1 MSGKINRRKG
11 DFLKNY
17 NEWIAE
23 IDSELKP
30 DKSFDIIKRPL
41 KIGERRA
48 VLYFIDG
55 FIKDEVYEKILEFL
69 YKQTAE
75 DIAEI
80 NDMSRFAEN
89 KLPYVETD
97 AVYTAAEVVTAVL
110 SGPSVLIIEGI
121 HGALT
126 VDARTY
132 PMRGV
137 EEPQKDRSLRGPRD
151 GFVETL
157 VMNTA
162 MLRRRIRDSRLR
174 MEYMQ
179 IGRETKLDISIA
191 YIDGKADKRVL
202 EILRQRLTEIQ
213 AGGISM
219 TQEALAESL
228 QKNAFFNPFPK
239 FKFTERPDYAS
250 ACVLDGRIALIA
262 DNSPAVMII
271 PISFSDFFRET
282 DDYYFLP
289 VVASYIRII
298 RMLVAM
304 LNVVITPL
312 YLLIVKNPAAVP
324 DCLGVLIPE
333 KAGEVPMLAQLL
345 ILEFAVD
352 GLRLASLNTPDALS
366 NSLGVVGGLL
376 LSEFAVK
383 AGWFSGE
390 AILITA
396 FTAIAG
402 FSLPSFEMGYAMKLE
417 RLLLLILSG
426 IFGLWGFIGGLV
438 FIIICMLSVKTLSGR
453 NYLYPIVPFNLKGFA
468 EFFLRFPMK

>member
-1 MSGKINRRKG
+1 M
-11 DFLKNY
+11 KNY

-41 KIGERRA
+41 KIGKRRA
-48 VLYFIDG
+48 VLYFVDG

-110 SGPSVLIIEGI
+110 SGHSVLIIEGI

-179 IGRETKLDISIA
+179 IGNETKLDISIA

-202 EILRQRLTEIQ
+202 EILRQRLRAIQ

-219 TQEALAESL
+219 TQEALAECL
-228 QKNAFFNPFPK
+228 QKNSFFNPFPK
-239 FKFTERPDYAS
+239 FKFTERPDYTS

-298 RMLVAM
+298 RMLVAL

-312 YLLIVKNPAAVP
+312 YLLLVSNSAAVP
-324 DCLGVLIPE
+324 DWLGVLIPE
-333 KAGEVPMLAQLL
+333 KAGEVPVFVQLL

-438 FIIICMLSVKTLSGR
+438 FVIICMLSVKTLSGR
-453 NYLYPIVPFNLKGFA
+453 NYLYPIIPFNLKGFA

>member
-1 MSGKINRRKG
+1 M
-11 DFLKNY
+11 KNY

-41 KIGERRA
+41 KIGGRRA
-48 VLYFIDG
+48 ALYFIDG

-69 YKQTAE
+69 YKQTPE
-75 DIAEI
+75 EIAGI
-80 NDMSRFAEN
+80 DDMSRFAEN

-97 AVYTAAEVVTAVL
+97 AAYTAREVVTAVL

-179 IGRETKLDISIA
+179 IGNETKLDISIA

-298 RMLVAM
+298 RMLVAL

-324 DCLGVLIPE
+324 DWLGVLIPE

-453 NYLYPIVPFNLKGFA
+453 NYLYPIIPFNLKGFA
-468 EFFLRFPMK
+468 DFFLRFPMK

>member
-1 MSGKINRRKG
+1 MQ
-11 DFLKNY
+11 NY
-17 NEWIAE
+17 DEWIAE
-23 IDSELKP
+23 IDGELKP

-41 KIGERRA
+41 KIGGRRA
-48 VLYFIDG
+48 SLYFIDG

-69 YKQTAE
+69 YKQTHE
-75 DIAEI
+75 EIAGI
-80 NDMSRFAEN
+80 DDMSRFAEN

-97 AVYTAAEVVTAVL
+97 AAYTVREVITAVL

-121 HGALT
+121 RGALL
-126 VDARTY
+126 VDTRTY

-179 IGRETKLDISIA
+179 IGTETKLDISIA

-202 EILRQRLTEIQ
+202 EILRQRLAAIQ

-298 RMLVAM
+298 RMLVAL

-312 YLLIVKNPAAVP
+312 YLLLVSNAGAVP
-324 DCLGVLIPE
+324 DWLGVLVPE
-333 KAGEVPMLAQLL
+333 KAGEVPMLCQLL

-426 IFGLWGFIGGLV
+426 IFGLWGFIGGLA

>member
-1 MSGKINRRKG
+1 M
-11 DFLKNY
+11 KNFD
-17 NEWIAE
+17 EWIAE
-23 IDSELKP
+23 IDNELKP

-41 KIGERRA
+41 KIGGRRA
-48 VLYFIDG
+48 ALYFIDG

-69 YKQTAE
+69 YKQTPE
-75 DIAEI
+75 EIAGI
-80 NDMSRFAEN
+80 DDMSRFAEN

-97 AVYTAAEVVTAVL
+97 AAYTAREVVTAVL

-121 HGALT
+121 RGALL
-126 VDARTY
+126 VDTRTY

-298 RMLVAM
+298 RMLVAL

-324 DCLGVLIPE
+324 DWLGVLIPE

>member
-1 MSGKINRRKG
+1 MK
-11 DFLKNY
+11 DFD
-17 NEWIAE
+17 EWIAE
-23 IDSELKP
+23 IDNELKP

-41 KIGERRA
+41 KIGGRRA
-48 VLYFIDG
+48 ALYFIDG

-69 YKQTAE
+69 YKQTTE
-75 DIAEI
+75 EIAGVD
-80 NDMSRFAEN
+80 DMSRFAEN

-97 AVYTAAEVVTAVL
+97 AAYTACEVVTAVL

-121 HGALT
+121 RGALL
-126 VDARTY
+126 VDTRTY

-298 RMLVAM
+298 RMLVAL

-324 DCLGVLIPE
+324 DWLGVLIPE

>member
-1 MSGKINRRKG
+1 MQ
-11 DFLKNY
+11 NY
-17 NEWIAE
+17 DEWIAE
-23 IDSELKP
+23 IDGELKP

-41 KIGERRA
+41 KIGGRRA

-69 YKQTAE
+69 YKQTHE
-75 DIAEI
+75 EIAGI
-80 NDMSRFAEN
+80 DDMSRFAEN

-97 AVYTAAEVVTAVL
+97 AAYTVREVVTAVL

-121 HGALT
+121 RGALL
-126 VDARTY
+126 VDTRTY

-179 IGRETKLDISIA
+179 IGTETKLDISIA

-202 EILRQRLTEIQ
+202 EILRQRLAAIR

-298 RMLVAM
+298 RMLVAL

-324 DCLGVLIPE
+324 DWLGVIIPE

>member
-1 MSGKINRRKG
+1 M
-11 DFLKNY
+11 
-17 NEWIAE
+17 
-23 IDSELKP
+23 
-30 DKSFDIIKRPL
+30 
-41 KIGERRA
+41 
-48 VLYFIDG
+48 LYFIDG

-69 YKQTAE
+69 YKQTPE
-75 DIAEI
+75 EIAGI
-80 NDMSRFAEN
+80 DDMSRFAEN

-97 AVYTAAEVVTAVL
+97 AAYTAREVVTAVL

-121 HGALT
+121 RGALL
-126 VDARTY
+126 VDTRTY

-179 IGRETKLDISIA
+179 IGSETKLDISIA

-202 EILRQRLTEIQ
+202 EILRQRLREIQ

-298 RMLVAM
+298 RMLVAL

-312 YLLIVKNPAAVP
+312 YLLIVKNPAALP
-324 DCLGVLIPE
+324 DWLGVLIPE
-333 KAGEVPMLAQLL
+333 KAGEVPMLCQLL

-438 FIIICMLSVKTLSGR
+438 LIIICMLSVKTLSGR

>member
-1 MSGKINRRKG
+1 MQ
-11 DFLKNY
+11 NY
-17 NEWIAE
+17 DEWIAE
-23 IDSELKP
+23 IDGELKP

-41 KIGERRA
+41 KIGGRRA

-69 YKQTAE
+69 YKQTPE
-75 DIAEI
+75 EIAGI
-80 NDMSRFAEN
+80 DDMSRFAEN

-97 AVYTAAEVVTAVL
+97 AAYTVREVVTAVL

-121 HGALT
+121 RGALL
-126 VDARTY
+126 VDTRTY

-202 EILRQRLTEIQ
+202 EILRQRLREIQ

-298 RMLVAM
+298 RMLVAL

-312 YLLIVKNPAAVP
+312 YLLIVKNPAAVH
-324 DCLGVLIPE
+324 DWLGVLIPE
-333 KAGEVPMLAQLL
+333 KAGEVPMLCQLL

>member
-1 MSGKINRRKG
+1 MK
-11 DFLKNY
+11 DFD
-17 NEWIAE
+17 EWIAE
-23 IDSELKP
+23 IDNELKP

-41 KIGERRA
+41 KIGGRRA
-48 VLYFIDG
+48 ALYFIDG

-69 YKQTAE
+69 YKQTPE
-75 DIAEI
+75 EIAGI
-80 NDMSRFAEN
+80 DDMSRFAEN

-97 AVYTAAEVVTAVL
+97 AAYTAREVVTAVL

-121 HGALT
+121 RGALL
-126 VDARTY
+126 VDTRTY

-298 RMLVAM
+298 RMLVTL

-324 DCLGVLIPE
+324 DWLGVLIPE

>member
-1 MSGKINRRKG
+1 MK
-11 DFLKNY
+11 DFD
-17 NEWIAE
+17 EWIAE
-23 IDSELKP
+23 IDNELKP

-41 KIGERRA
+41 KIGGRRA
-48 VLYFIDG
+48 ALYFIDG

-69 YKQTAE
+69 YKQTPE
-75 DIAEI
+75 EIAGVD
-80 NDMSRFAEN
+80 DMSRFAEN

-97 AVYTAAEVVTAVL
+97 AAYTAREVVTAVL

-121 HGALT
+121 RGALL
-126 VDARTY
+126 VDTRTY

-298 RMLVAM
+298 RMLVAL

-324 DCLGVLIPE
+324 DWLGVIIPE

>member
-1 MSGKINRRKG
+1 M
-11 DFLKNY
+11 
-17 NEWIAE
+17 
-23 IDSELKP
+23 
-30 DKSFDIIKRPL
+30 
-41 KIGERRA
+41 
-48 VLYFIDG
+48 
-55 FIKDEVYEKILEFL
+55 
-69 YKQTAE
+69 
-75 DIAEI
+75 
-80 NDMSRFAEN
+80 
-89 KLPYVETD
+89 
-97 AVYTAAEVVTAVL
+97 
-110 SGPSVLIIEGI
+110 
-121 HGALT
+121 
-126 VDARTY
+126 
-132 PMRGV
+132 
-137 EEPQKDRSLRGPRD
+137 
-151 GFVETL
+151 
-157 VMNTA
+157 
-162 MLRRRIRDSRLR
+162 
-174 MEYMQ
+174 
-179 IGRETKLDISIA
+179 
-191 YIDGKADKRVL
+191 L

-298 RMLVAM
+298 RMLVAL

-324 DCLGVLIPE
+324 DWLGVLIPE

-453 NYLYPIVPFNLKGFA
+453 NYLYPIIPFNLKGFA

>member
-97 AVYTAAEVVTAVL
+97 AVYTATEVVTAVL

-179 IGRETKLDISIA
+179 IGNETKLDISIA

-202 EILRQRLTEIQ
+202 EILRQRLRAIQ

-219 TQEALAESL
+219 TQEALAECL

-239 FKFTERPDYAS
+239 FKFTERPDTAS
-250 ACVLDGRIALIA
+250 ACLLEGKVVILV
-262 DNSPAVMII
+262 DNSPSAMILPTSVFDMI
-271 PISFSDFFRET
+271 EEAN
-282 DDYYFLP
+282 DYYFPTLTSVYLKISRTLINLMTIFLTPVFLLFMQNPNWLP
-289 VVASYIRII
+289 KVFAFVAVKDTVNI
-298 RMLVAM
+298 
-304 LNVVITPL
+304 PL
-312 YLLIVKNPAAVP
+312 IY
-324 DCLGVLIPE
+324 
-333 KAGEVPMLAQLL
+333 QLL
-345 ILEFAVD
+345 MLEVAID
-352 GLRLASLNTPDALS
+352 GLRLAALNTPSMLS
-366 NSLGVVGGLL
+366 TPLSVIAGLVMG
-376 LSEFAVK
+376 EFSVES
-383 AGWFSGE
+383 GWFNSE
-390 AILITA
+390 VMLYMA
-396 FTAIAG
+396 FVAVANYTQ
-402 FSLPSFEMGYAMKLE
+402 PNFELGYALKFM
-417 RLLLLILSG
+417 RLALLILTALFNG
-426 IFGLWGFIGGLV
+426 WGFVMGCVLV
-438 FIIICMLSVKTLSGR
+438 VCSICFNKTLSGR
-453 NYLYPIVPFNLKGFA
+453 SYLHVSLK
-468 EFFLRFPMK
+468 

>member
-1 MSGKINRRKG
+1 M
-11 DFLKNY
+11 KNY
-17 NEWIAE
+17 DEWIAE
-23 IDSELKP
+23 IDNELKP

-41 KIGERRA
+41 KIGGRCA
-48 VLYFIDG
+48 ALYFIDG

-69 YKQTAE
+69 YKQTPE
-75 DIAEI
+75 EIAGI
-80 NDMSRFAEN
+80 DDMSRFAEN

-97 AVYTAAEVVTAVL
+97 AAYTAREVVTAVL

-121 HGALT
+121 RGALL
-126 VDARTY
+126 VDTRIY

-202 EILRQRLTEIQ
+202 KILRQRLTEIQ

-250 ACVLDGRIALIA
+250 ACVLDGRIALIV

-298 RMLVAM
+298 RMLVAL

-324 DCLGVLIPE
+324 DWLGVLIPE

>member
-1 MSGKINRRKG
+1 MQ
-11 DFLKNY
+11 NY
-17 NEWIAE
+17 DEWIAK
-23 IDSELKP
+23 IDGELKP

-41 KIGERRA
+41 KIGGRRA
-48 VLYFIDG
+48 VIYFIDG

-69 YKQTAE
+69 YKQTPE
-75 DIAEI
+75 EIAGI
-80 NDMSRFAEN
+80 DDMSCFAEN

-97 AVYTAAEVVTAVL
+97 AAYTAREVVTAVL

-121 HGALT
+121 RGALL
-126 VDARTY
+126 VDTRTY

-202 EILRQRLTEIQ
+202 EILRQRLREIQ

-298 RMLVAM
+298 RMLVAL

-312 YLLIVKNPAAVP
+312 YLLIVKNPAAVH
-324 DCLGVLIPE
+324 DWLGVLIPE
-333 KAGEVPMLAQLL
+333 KAGEMPMLCQLL

>member
-1 MSGKINRRKG
+1 MK
-11 DFLKNY
+11 DFD
-17 NEWIAE
+17 EWIAE
-23 IDSELKP
+23 IDNELKP

-41 KIGERRA
+41 KIGGRRA
-48 VLYFIDG
+48 ALYFIDG

-69 YKQTAE
+69 YKQTPE
-75 DIAEI
+75 EIAGVD
-80 NDMSRFAEN
+80 DMSRFAEN

-97 AVYTAAEVVTAVL
+97 AAYTAREVVTAVL

-121 HGALT
+121 RGALL
-126 VDARTY
+126 VDTRTY

-298 RMLVAM
+298 RMLVAL

-324 DCLGVLIPE
+324 DWLGVLISE

>member
-1 MSGKINRRKG
+1 MK
-11 DFLKNY
+11 DFD
-17 NEWIAE
+17 EWIAE
-23 IDSELKP
+23 IDNELKP

-41 KIGERRA
+41 KIGGRRTA
-48 VLYFIDG
+48 LYFIDG

-69 YKQTAE
+69 YKQTPE
-75 DIAEI
+75 EIAGVD
-80 NDMSRFAEN
+80 DMSRFAEN

-97 AVYTAAEVVTAVL
+97 AAYTAREVVTAVL

-121 HGALT
+121 RGALL
-126 VDARTY
+126 VDTRTY

-298 RMLVAM
+298 RMLVAL

-324 DCLGVLIPE
+324 DWLGVLIPE

-390 AILITA
+390 SILITA

-426 IFGLWGFIGGLV
+426 FFGLWGFIGGLV

-453 NYLYPIVPFNLKGFA
+453 DYLYPIVPFNLKGFA

>member
-1 MSGKINRRKG
+1 
-11 DFLKNY
+11 
-17 NEWIAE
+17 
-23 IDSELKP
+23 
-30 DKSFDIIKRPL
+30 
-41 KIGERRA
+41 
-48 VLYFIDG
+48 
-55 FIKDEVYEKILEFL
+55 
-69 YKQTAE
+69 
-75 DIAEI
+75 
-80 NDMSRFAEN
+80 MSRFAEN

-97 AVYTAAEVVTAVL
+97 AAYTVREAVTAVL

-121 HGALT
+121 RGALL
-126 VDARTY
+126 VDTRTY

-179 IGRETKLDISIA
+179 IGTETKLDISIA

-202 EILRQRLTEIQ
+202 EILRQRLRAIQ

-298 RMLVAM
+298 RMLVAL

-312 YLLIVKNPAAVP
+312 YLLLVSNAGAVP
-324 DCLGVLIPE
+324 DWLGVLVPE
-333 KAGEVPMLAQLL
+333 KAGEVPMLCQLL

-426 IFGLWGFIGGLV
+426 IFGLWGFIGGLA

>member
-1 MSGKINRRKG
+1 MQ
-11 DFLKNY
+11 NY
-17 NEWIAE
+17 DEWIAK
-23 IDSELKP
+23 IDGELKP

-41 KIGERRA
+41 KIGGRRA
-48 VLYFIDG
+48 VIYFIDG

-69 YKQTAE
+69 YKQTPE
-75 DIAEI
+75 EIAGI
-80 NDMSRFAEN
+80 DDMSRFAEN

-97 AVYTAAEVVTAVL
+97 AAYTAREVVTAVL

-121 HGALT
+121 RGALL
-126 VDARTY
+126 VDTRTY

-202 EILRQRLTEIQ
+202 EILRQRLREIQ

-298 RMLVAM
+298 RMLVAL

-312 YLLIVKNPAAVP
+312 YLLIVKNPAAVH
-324 DCLGVLIPE
+324 DWLGVLIPE
-333 KAGEVPMLAQLL
+333 KAGEMPMLCQLL

-426 IFGLWGFIGGLV
+426 IFGLWGFIGGLA

>member
-1 MSGKINRRKG
+1 MI
-11 DFLKNY
+11 FLKDFD
-17 NEWIAE
+17 EWIAE
-23 IDSELKP
+23 IDNELKP

-41 KIGERRA
+41 KIGGRRA
-48 VLYFIDG
+48 ALYFIDG

-69 YKQTAE
+69 YKQTPE
-75 DIAEI
+75 EIAGI
-80 NDMSRFAEN
+80 DDMSRFAEN

-97 AVYTAAEVVTAVL
+97 AAYTAREVVTAVL

-121 HGALT
+121 RGALL
-126 VDARTY
+126 VDTRTY

-298 RMLVAM
+298 RMLVAL

-324 DCLGVLIPE
+324 DWLGVLIPE

>member
-1 MSGKINRRKG
+1 MK
-11 DFLKNY
+11 DFD
-17 NEWIAE
+17 EWIAE
-23 IDSELKP
+23 IDNELKP

-41 KIGERRA
+41 KIGGRRA
-48 VLYFIDG
+48 ALYFIDG

-69 YKQTAE
+69 YKQTPE
-75 DIAEI
+75 EIAGI
-80 NDMSRFAEN
+80 DDMSRFAEN

-97 AVYTAAEVVTAVL
+97 AAYTAREVVTAVL

-121 HGALT
+121 RGALL
-126 VDARTY
+126 VDTRTY

-298 RMLVAM
+298 RMLVAL

-324 DCLGVLIPE
+324 DWLGVLIPE

-390 AILITA
+390 SILITA

-453 NYLYPIVPFNLKGFA
+453 NYLYPIVPVNLKGFA

>member
-1 MSGKINRRKG
+1 M
-11 DFLKNY
+11 KNY
-17 NEWIAE
+17 DEWIAE
-23 IDSELKP
+23 IDNELKP

-41 KIGERRA
+41 KIGGRRA
-48 VLYFIDG
+48 ALYFIDG

-69 YKQTAE
+69 YKQTPE
-75 DIAEI
+75 EIAGI
-80 NDMSRFAEN
+80 DDMSRFAEN

-97 AVYTAAEVVTAVL
+97 AAYTAREVVTAVL

-121 HGALT
+121 RGALL
-126 VDARTY
+126 VDTRTY

-202 EILRQRLTEIQ
+202 KILRQRLTEIQ

-250 ACVLDGRIALIA
+250 ACVLDGRIALIV

-298 RMLVAM
+298 RMLVAL
-304 LNVVITPL
+304 LNMVITPL

-324 DCLGVLIPE
+324 DWLGVLIPE

>member
-1 MSGKINRRKG
+1 MK
-11 DFLKNY
+11 DFD
-17 NEWIAE
+17 EWIAE
-23 IDSELKP
+23 IDNELKP

-41 KIGERRA
+41 KIGGRRA

-69 YKQTAE
+69 YKQTPE
-75 DIAEI
+75 EIAGI
-80 NDMSRFAEN
+80 DDMSRFAEN

-97 AVYTAAEVVTAVL
+97 AAYTARDVVTAVL

-121 HGALT
+121 RGALL
-126 VDARTY
+126 VDTRTY

-298 RMLVAM
+298 RMLVAL

-324 DCLGVLIPE
+324 DWLGVLIPE

>member
-1 MSGKINRRKG
+1 MQ
-11 DFLKNY
+11 NY
-17 NEWIAE
+17 DEWIAE
-23 IDSELKP
+23 IDNELKP

-41 KIGERRA
+41 KIGGRRA
-48 VLYFIDG
+48 SLYFIDG

-69 YKQTAE
+69 YKQTPE
-75 DIAEI
+75 EIAGI
-80 NDMSRFAEN
+80 DDMSRFAEN

-97 AVYTAAEVVTAVL
+97 AAYTAREVVTAVL

-121 HGALT
+121 RGALL
-126 VDARTY
+126 VDTRTY

-298 RMLVAM
+298 RMLVAL

-324 DCLGVLIPE
+324 DWLGVLIPE

>member
-1 MSGKINRRKG
+1 MQ
-11 DFLKNY
+11 NY
-17 NEWIAE
+17 DEWIAE
-23 IDSELKP
+23 IDGELKP

-41 KIGERRA
+41 KIGGRRA
-48 VLYFIDG
+48 SLYFIDG

-69 YKQTAE
+69 YKQTHE
-75 DIAEI
+75 EIAGI
-80 NDMSRFAEN
+80 DDMSRFAEN

-97 AVYTAAEVVTAVL
+97 AAYTVREVVTAVL

-121 HGALT
+121 RGALL
-126 VDARTY
+126 VDTRTY

-179 IGRETKLDISIA
+179 IGTETKLDISIA

-202 EILRQRLTEIQ
+202 EILRQRLAAIQ

-298 RMLVAM
+298 RMLVAL

-312 YLLIVKNPAAVP
+312 YLLLVSNAGAVP
-324 DCLGVLIPE
+324 DWLGVLVPE
-333 KAGEVPMLAQLL
+333 KAGEVPMLCQLL

-426 IFGLWGFIGGLV
+426 IFGLWGFIGGLA

>member
-1 MSGKINRRKG
+1 MK
-11 DFLKNY
+11 DFD
-17 NEWIAE
+17 EWIAE
-23 IDSELKP
+23 IDNELKP

-41 KIGERRA
+41 KIGGRRTA
-48 VLYFIDG
+48 LYFIDG

-69 YKQTAE
+69 YKQTPE
-75 DIAEI
+75 EIAGVD
-80 NDMSRFAEN
+80 DMSRFAEN

-97 AVYTAAEVVTAVL
+97 AAYTAQEVVTAVL
-110 SGPSVLIIEGI
+110 SGPSALIIEGI
-121 HGALT
+121 RGALL
-126 VDARTY
+126 VDTRTY

-298 RMLVAM
+298 RMLVAL

-324 DCLGVLIPE
+324 DWLGVLIPE

>member
-1 MSGKINRRKG
+1 M
-11 DFLKNY
+11 KNFD
-17 NEWIAE
+17 EWIAE
-23 IDSELKP
+23 IDNELKP

-41 KIGERRA
+41 KIGGRRA
-48 VLYFIDG
+48 ALYFIDG

-69 YKQTAE
+69 YKQTPE
-75 DIAEI
+75 EIAGI
-80 NDMSRFAEN
+80 DDMSCFAEN

-97 AVYTAAEVVTAVL
+97 VAYTAREVVTAVL

-121 HGALT
+121 RGALL
-126 VDARTY
+126 VDTRTY

-298 RMLVAM
+298 RMLVAL

-324 DCLGVLIPE
+324 DWLGVIIPE

>member
-1 MSGKINRRKG
+1 MK
-11 DFLKNY
+11 DFD
-17 NEWIAE
+17 EWIAE
-23 IDSELKP
+23 IDNELKP

-41 KIGERRA
+41 KIGGRRA
-48 VLYFIDG
+48 ALYFIDG

-69 YKQTAE
+69 YKQTPE
-75 DIAEI
+75 EIAGI
-80 NDMSRFAEN
+80 DDMSRFAEN

-97 AVYTAAEVVTAVL
+97 AAYTAREVVTAVL

-121 HGALT
+121 RGALL
-126 VDARTY
+126 VDTRTY

-202 EILRQRLTEIQ
+202 EILRQRPTEIQ

-298 RMLVAM
+298 RMLVAL

-324 DCLGVLIPE
+324 DWLGVLIPE

>member
-1 MSGKINRRKG
+1 MK
-11 DFLKNY
+11 DFD
-17 NEWIAE
+17 EWIAE
-23 IDSELKP
+23 IDNELKP

-41 KIGERRA
+41 KIGGRRA
-48 VLYFIDG
+48 ALYFIDG

-69 YKQTAE
+69 YKQTPE
-75 DIAEI
+75 EIAGI
-80 NDMSRFAEN
+80 GDMSRFAEN

-97 AVYTAAEVVTAVL
+97 AAYTAREVVTAVL

-121 HGALT
+121 RGALL
-126 VDARTY
+126 VDTRTY

-298 RMLVAM
+298 RMLVAL

-324 DCLGVLIPE
+324 DWLGVLIPE

-468 EFFLRFPMK
+468 EFFLRFTMK

>member
-1 MSGKINRRKG
+1 MK
-11 DFLKNY
+11 DFD
-17 NEWIAE
+17 EWIAE
-23 IDSELKP
+23 IDNELKP

-41 KIGERRA
+41 KIGGRRA
-48 VLYFIDG
+48 ALYFIDG

-69 YKQTAE
+69 YKQTPE
-75 DIAEI
+75 EIAGI
-80 NDMSRFAEN
+80 DDMSRFAEN

-97 AVYTAAEVVTAVL
+97 AAYTAREVVTAVL

-121 HGALT
+121 RGALL
-126 VDARTY
+126 VDTRTY

-298 RMLVAM
+298 RMLVAL

-324 DCLGVLIPE
+324 DWLGVLIPE
-333 KAGEVPMLAQLL
+333 KASEVTMLAQLL

>member
-1 MSGKINRRKG
+1 MK
-11 DFLKNY
+11 DFD
-17 NEWIAE
+17 EWIAE
-23 IDSELKP
+23 IDNELKP

-41 KIGERRA
+41 KIGGRRA
-48 VLYFIDG
+48 ALYFIDG

-69 YKQTAE
+69 YKQTPE
-75 DIAEI
+75 EIAGI
-80 NDMSRFAEN
+80 DDMSRFAEN

-97 AVYTAAEVVTAVL
+97 AAYTAREVVTAVL

-121 HGALT
+121 RGALL
-126 VDARTY
+126 VDTRTY

-298 RMLVAM
+298 RMLVAL

-324 DCLGVLIPE
+324 DWLGVLIPE
-333 KAGEVPMLAQLL
+333 KAGEVTMLAQLL

>member
-1 MSGKINRRKG
+1 MQ
-11 DFLKNY
+11 NY
-17 NEWIAE
+17 DEWIAE
-23 IDSELKP
+23 IDGELKP

-41 KIGERRA
+41 KIGGRRA
-48 VLYFIDG
+48 SLYFIDG

-69 YKQTAE
+69 YKQTHE
-75 DIAEI
+75 EIAGI
-80 NDMSRFAEN
+80 DDMSRFAEN

-97 AVYTAAEVVTAVL
+97 AAYTVREVVTAVL

-121 HGALT
+121 RGALL
-126 VDARTY
+126 VDTRTY

-179 IGRETKLDISIA
+179 IGTETKLDISIA

-202 EILRQRLTEIQ
+202 EILRQRLAAIQ

-250 ACVLDGRIALIA
+250 ACVLDGRIAIIA

-298 RMLVAM
+298 RMLVAL

-312 YLLIVKNPAAVP
+312 YLLLVSNAGAVP
-324 DCLGVLIPE
+324 DWLGVLVPE
-333 KAGEVPMLAQLL
+333 KAGEVPMLCQLL

-426 IFGLWGFIGGLV
+426 IFGLWGFIGGLA
-438 FIIICMLSVKTLSGR
+438 FIIICMLSVRTLSGR

>member
-1 MSGKINRRKG
+1 MK
-11 DFLKNY
+11 DFD
-17 NEWIAE
+17 EWIAE
-23 IDSELKP
+23 IDNELKP

-41 KIGERRA
+41 KIGGRRA
-48 VLYFIDG
+48 ALYFIDG

-69 YKQTAE
+69 YKQTPE
-75 DIAEI
+75 EIAGI
-80 NDMSRFAEN
+80 GDMSRFAEN

-97 AVYTAAEVVTAVL
+97 AAYTAREVVTAVL

-121 HGALT
+121 RGALL
-126 VDARTY
+126 VDTRTY

-298 RMLVAM
+298 RMLVAL

-324 DCLGVLIPE
+324 DWLGVLIPE

>member
-1 MSGKINRRKG
+1 MK
-11 DFLKNY
+11 DFD
-17 NEWIAE
+17 EWIAE
-23 IDSELKP
+23 IDNELKP

-41 KIGERRA
+41 KIGGRRA
-48 VLYFIDG
+48 ALYFIDG

-69 YKQTAE
+69 YKQTPE
-75 DIAEI
+75 EIAGI
-80 NDMSRFAEN
+80 DDMSRFAEN

-97 AVYTAAEVVTAVL
+97 AAYTAREVVTAVL

-121 HGALT
+121 RGALL
-126 VDARTY
+126 VDTRTY

-298 RMLVAM
+298 RMLVAL

-324 DCLGVLIPE
+324 DWLGVLIPE

-438 FIIICMLSVKTLSGR
+438 FIIICMLSVKTLSGG

>member
-1 MSGKINRRKG
+1 MK
-11 DFLKNY
+11 DFD
-17 NEWIAE
+17 EWIAE
-23 IDSELKP
+23 IDNELKP

-41 KIGERRA
+41 KIGGRRA
-48 VLYFIDG
+48 ALYFIDG

-69 YKQTAE
+69 YKQTPE
-75 DIAEI
+75 EIAGI
-80 NDMSRFAEN
+80 DDMSRFAEN

-97 AVYTAAEVVTAVL
+97 AAYTAREVVTAVL

-121 HGALT
+121 RGALL
-126 VDARTY
+126 VDTRTY

-179 IGRETKLDISIA
+179 ISRETKLDISIA

-298 RMLVAM
+298 RMLVAL

-324 DCLGVLIPE
+324 DWLGVLIPE

>member
-1 MSGKINRRKG
+1 MKSY
-11 DFLKNY
+11 D
-17 NEWIAE
+17 EWIAE
-23 IDSELKP
+23 IDAELKP

-41 KIGERRA
+41 KIGGRRA

-69 YKQTAE
+69 YKQTPE
-75 DIAEI
+75 EIAEI
-80 NDMSRFAEN
+80 DDMSRFAEN

-97 AVYTAAEVVTAVL
+97 AAYTAREVVTAVL

-121 HGALT
+121 RGALL
-126 VDARTY
+126 VDTRTY

-179 IGRETKLDISIA
+179 IGSETKLDISIA

-202 EILRQRLTEIQ
+202 EILRQRLRAIQ

-298 RMLVAM
+298 RMLVAL

-312 YLLIVKNPAAVP
+312 YLLIAKNPAALP
-324 DCLGVLIPE
+324 DWLGVLIPE
-333 KAGEVPMLAQLL
+333 KAGEVPMLCQLL